1 MSEIRTLHLPV
12 DEATVR
18 SLKVGEMVEL
28 SGDLVLIG
36 GMPTHERLLEFLAS
50 GEVLP
55 IEVRNAAVLHFGGY
69 NIEEDGQVKLLYLNP
84 TTSSRFNPYMP
95 TLIRGFGLRIVG
107 GKGGLDAASAA
118 AMQETGCVYLSF
130 PGGGCTLFTNAIRE
144 VVSVAWKD
152 LIVHYRLVKL
162 RVEGL
167 GPGTVAIDA
176 HGHSLYDG
184 LQTAA
189 EDRLP
194 EIMRGLN
201 AARAATPQ

>member
-1 MSEIRTLHLPV
+1 MTTTHSLTLPL

-18 SLKVGEMVEL
+18 SLQIGDMVEL
-28 SGDLVLIG
+28 SGELVLIG

-50 GEVLP
+50 GEALP
-55 IEVRNAAVLHFGGY
+55 IDLRNAAVLHFGGY
-69 NIEEDGQVKLLYLNP
+69 NIEDDGEVRLLYLNP

-95 TLIRGFGLRIVG
+95 TLIRGLGPRVVG
-107 GKGGLDAASAA
+107 GKGGLDAASTA
-118 AMQETGCVYLSF
+118 AMKEAGCVYLSF

-176 HGHSLYDG
+176 HGNSLYDG
-184 LQTAA
+184 LQAAA
-189 EDRLP
+189 ESRLP

-201 AARAATPQ
+201 AARAASQG

>member
-1 MSEIRTLHLPV
+1 MTTTHQLTLPL

-18 SLKVGEMVEL
+18 SLQIGDMVEL
-28 SGDLVLIG
+28 SGELVLIG

-50 GEVLP
+50 GEALP
-55 IEVRNAAVLHFGGY
+55 IDLRHAAVLHFGGY
-69 NIEEDGQVKLLYLNP
+69 NIEQDGEVKLLYLNP

-95 TLIRGFGLRIVG
+95 TLIRGLGLRLVG
-107 GKGGLDAASAA
+107 GKGGLDAASTA
-118 AMQETGCVYLSF
+118 AMKEAGCVYLSF
-130 PGGGCTLFTNAIRE
+130 PGGGCTLFTNAIRD

-176 HGHSLYDG
+176 HGNSLYDG
-184 LQTAA
+184 LQATAT
-189 EDRLP
+189 ERLP

-201 AARAATPQ
+201 AAREAS